1 MTAYERPTQE
11 PSADITHRLT
21 NHPPGSPA
29 VSEKLD
35 AATTHFLWMGAW
47 IEEFVPSGREQ
58 SLALTKLEE
67 MSMWTKA
74 GIARNQ
80 ED

>member
-1 MTAYERPTQE
+1 
-11 PSADITHRLT
+11 
-21 NHPPGSPA
+21 
-29 VSEKLD
+29 
-35 AATTHFLWMGAW
+35 MGAW